1 MTISK
6 ILSIYCALYLLSV
19 NSPSILEVGSALG
32 IQLVPE
38 IQNDI
43 VEDGGV
49 NVLGQLHEDEPVAI
63 VALPQHG
70 GDIVAVHG
78 LDTVAEEQVA
88 DVLARHRHHPAI
100 FCGKRYIE

>member
-6 ILSIYCALYLLSV
+6 ILSIYCALYLLLV

-63 VALPQHG
+63 VALIHHG
-70 GDIVAVHG
+70 GDVIAVHG
-78 LDTVAEEQVA
+78 PDAAAE
-88 DVLARHRHHPAI
+88 
-100 FCGKRYIE
+100 